1 MTETA
6 TTLKLQAY
14 IAQSGLASRRKAEA
28 LIAAGQVSVNGKPAH
43 IGQRINPQT
52 DHISVQGQSVT
63 PDTDKVYYLVNK
75 PKGLISTTSDELN
88 RSTVLTLIPTS
99 HHRLYPVG
107 RLDKDSEGLM
117 LLTNDG
123 EVAYFLTHPKH
134 EVTKTYRVRV
144 TTEPTELALD
154 HLRRGVK
161 LDRGYTRP
169 AEVQIVKSDALGT
182 WLEIT
187 IHEGKQHQ
195 VRRMMRRVGYEVE
208 RLVRVE
214 LGPFT
219 LKMLHGKKYRALT
232 LHEVQKA
239 LARYQV
245 PSSSKT
251 SHFH

>member
-1 MTETA
+1 MTEISS
-6 TTLKLQAY
+6 TLKLQAY

-28 LIAAGQVSVNGKPAH
+28 LIAAGQVTVNGQPAH
-43 IGQRINPQT
+43 IGQRVNPAT
-52 DHISVQGQSVT
+52 DRISVQGQAVT

-75 PKGLISTTSDELN
+75 PKGLISTTSDELA
-88 RSTVLTLIPTS
+88 RSTVLSLIPVS
-99 HHRLYPVG
+99 KHRLYPVG

-117 LLTNDG
+117 MLTNDG
-123 EVAYFLTHPKH
+123 DVAYFLTHPKH

-144 TTEPTELALD
+144 TSEPTDLALD

-169 AEVQIVKSDALGT
+169 ADVRIAASDPLGT

-232 LHEVQKA
+232 PHEVEKY
-239 LARYQV
+239 LASY
-245 PSSSKT
+245 PLPAT
-251 SHFH
+251 ATTAHFQ